1 MGTVYLIHFDRP
13 YHHARHYI
21 GYTDDMD
28 ARLARHH
35 AGNGSKLL
43 AAVRKA
49 GIEYEMVRTWEGVG
63 RDFER
68 ELKNQK
74 NAPRLCPVCKA
85 RKREKGERGS

>member
-1 MGTVYLIHFDRP
+1 MGTVYLMHFDRP

-21 GYTDDMD
+21 GYTDNMD

-43 AAVRKA
+43 AEVRKA
-49 GIEYEMVRTWEGVG
+49 GIGYEMVRTWEGVG

-68 ELKNQK
+68 HLKNQK
-74 NAPRLCPVCKA
+74 NAPRMCPVCKA
-85 RKREKGERGS
+85 RKG

>member
-21 GYTDDMD
+21 GYTEDVD

-35 AGNGSKLL
+35 AGNGAKLL
-43 AAVRKA
+43 AAVRRA
-49 GIEYEMVRTWEGVG
+49 GIGYEMVRTWEGVG

-68 ELKNQK
+68 KLKNQK

-85 RKREKGERGS
+85 RKRKKGV